1 MRPRPAPLSRPEPAA
16 PYRHPVPATDAALD
30 WLLRLREEDSPA
42 LRAAFQDWLAADPA
56 HPAAWRDVQA
66 VWRAA
71 VLSAPVLTAAA
82 NRNRRPR
89 RLALAA
95 AAAML
100 ALGLWQA
107 PEAWL
112 RWQADAITRPGES
125 RQMVLADGSVL
136 RLNTDTLVALDVQGG
151 RRHVTLLRGEA
162 FFQVAHDPA
171 HPFTVSAPHGD
182 VTVTGTRFNVRLDAQ
197 GDHVLLEQGSV
208 RLSQPKGGRSLP
220 LHPGQAAIMEKGRIA
235 PQPADAQAELAW
247 LDGRID
253 IADLPL
259 ADAVAHLGR
268 YLDRRVILLPGAPA
282 RARVSG
288 SFGSRDPATAIRT
301 LAETAGAGMRE
312 IPGAIIL
319 Y

>member
-1 MRPRPAPLSRPEPAA
+1 MRPRPVPLPRPEAA

-30 WLLRLREEDSPA
+30 WLLRLREDDSPA
-42 LRAAFQDWLAADPA
+42 LRAGFQDWLAADPA

-66 VWRAA
+66 VWRAPA
-71 VLSAPVLTAAA
+71 LATPAAA

-95 AAAML
+95 AVAAL

-107 PEAWL
+107 PDLWL

-125 RQMVLADGSVL
+125 RQLVLADGSVL
-136 RLNTDTLVALDVQGG
+136 RLNTDTLVALDVGAS

-162 FFQVAHDPA
+162 FFEVAHDTA
-171 HPFTVSAPHGD
+171 HPFTVSTRHGE
-182 VTVTGTRFNVRLDAQ
+182 VTVTGTRFNIRLDPD

-208 RLSQPKGGRSLP
+208 RLSQPDTARSLP
-220 LHPGQAAIMEKGRIA
+220 LRPGEAAVMDSTRIT
-235 PQPADAQAELAW
+235 PQPADAQADLAW

-268 YLDRRVILLPGAPA
+268 YLDRRVILLPGTPA

-301 LAETAGAGMRE
+301 LAETAGARMRE